1 LRILAKHKEKSRL
14 LTESRDLSIIVLKNQ
29 VVYMPLLG

>member
-14 LTESRDLSIIVLKNQ
+14 LTESRDSLTIALKN
-29 VVYMPLLG
+29 